1 MKQLHILLLTIVC
14 LLLAACSTDKLPD
27 LPALPDDLRQ
37 LPDLVRD
44 LELPDLGGIDNLPG
58 LEALPSFEPP
68 AGAIRFNGPT
78 ERRIGIGERIPG
90 TDISLTGIT
99 DGQAEF
105 QIAGMRSLRS
115 TADSL
120 DYDGEWPGIP
130 GSAYNAR
137 LRLYLIGEDN
147 VRIAGVHQLT
157 IPSIQPTIGASMT
170 GTFTMRFPFTDDVEI
185 GDDRIAGTTYGY
197 IGSTERGAQLSG
209 LPEGDYPYF
218 KVGDSFRWSG
228 ALRPDVGVDYN
239 LRMLNYGNNSARVG
253 GVVTLTL
260 PGM

>member
-1 MKQLHILLLTIVC
+1 MRKLHITLWFFVC
-14 LLLAACSTDKLPD
+14 LLLTACSTEQLPD

-37 LPDLVRD
+37 LPDLVSE
-44 LELPDLGGIDNLPG
+44 LQLPDLGDITDLPG
-58 LEALPSFEPP
+58 LDALPSFEPP
-68 AGAIRFNGPT
+68 TGAIRFNGPT
-78 ERRIGIGERIPG
+78 EQRIAIGEHIPG

-157 IPSIQPTIGASMT
+157 IPGIQPAIGASVT
-170 GTFTMRFPFTDDVEI
+170 GQFTMRFPFTDGVNV

-197 IGSTERGAQLSG
+197 VGSTERGAQLSG
-209 LPEGDYPYF
+209 LPEGDYPYL
-218 KVGDSFRWSG
+218 KVGDSFRWNG
-228 ALRPDVGVDYN
+228 ALRPDVGAGYN
-239 LRMLNYGNNSARVG
+239 LRMLNYDNNSARVG